1 MRSRN
6 ISTRRSIHLCNT
18 YRSAQPAKDE
28 RLSAVLRPGWLRTAG
43 TKRRFDQL
51 KPSKKTEM
59 TTFCKKSHFIIAIRK
74 ICTIFESRSADRR
87 APSLNEILEDFKND
101 EVKSSPT
108 GRGPTPRMWSVMLQF
123 AGVGVF
129 TYIVQGLLQEPHSI

>member
-1 MRSRN
+1 
-6 ISTRRSIHLCNT
+6 
-18 YRSAQPAKDE
+18 
-28 RLSAVLRPGWLRTAG
+28 
-43 TKRRFDQL
+43 
-51 KPSKKTEM
+51 
-59 TTFCKKSHFIIAIRK
+59 CKKSHFIIAIRK
-74 ICTIFESRSADRR
+74 ICTIFEPRSADRR